1 MGLQSSVTK
10 ILNES
15 QLKRLSEHKYNAGG
29 VSILEPFLQ
38 PFWRWLVEQ
47 IPLWVA
53 PNLLTIAGLVLNV
66 VSTLF
71 LIYYSPDA
79 KSELPAWT
87 LLFAA
92 LGLFLYQS
100 LDAIDGKQARRT
112 NTSSPLG
119 ELFDH
124 GCDSVS
130 MVFVTLG
137 ATIALNLGDRPYW
150 LMLENFAALFVFYC
164 AHWQTYLSGMLK
176 FGKLDVTEGQLSVM
190 AAYMVTAIF
199 GSQIWLVPVPVLGVQ
214 LRILPLTFSVIGFLI
229 QLKFNFSIIFLEGGI
244 GKNKSTVAGTST
256 IFPLFPF
263 AMVLGVGLMVAQKS
277 PSHLF
282 ENHPCLF
289 LLAFG
294 MLLVKIINRLV
305 VAHMTKSEMDFW
317 DSCMVGPAL
326 LVVNQ
331 YFDCIISEYIVLWIA
346 MIIMTAD
353 VTRYSYSVCQ
363 EICSYLGIYCFVITS
378 KPPRVEFQP
387 SEGVSAYMPPP
398 TTTTTRQQMKE

>member
-1 MGLQSSVTK
+1 MKTSDKTMGLQSSVTK
-10 ILNES
+10 ILSES

-29 VSILEPFLQ
+29 VSILEPLLQ

-47 IPLWVA
+47 IPLWIA
-53 PNLLTIAGLVLNV
+53 PNLLTIAGLVMNV

-87 LLFAA
+87 LLLAA

-112 NTSSPLG
+112 QTSSALG

-137 ATIALNLGDRPYW
+137 ATIAINLGNAPYW
-150 LMLENFAALFVFYC
+150 LLFENFGALFVFYC

-176 FGKLDVTEGQLSVM
+176 FGKLDVTEGQLTVIS
-190 AAYMVTAIF
+190 AYILTAIF
-199 GSQIWLVPVPVLGVQ
+199 GSQMWQVPVPVLGVE
-214 LRILPLTFSVIGFLI
+214 LRTLPMIFSIVGFLI
-229 QLKFNFSIIFLEGGI
+229 QLRFNFSIIFLEGGS

-256 IFPLFPF
+256 IFPVFPV
-263 AMVLGVGLMVAQKS
+263 ALVMGVGVMVAVQS
-277 PSHLF
+277 PSQLL
-282 ENHPCLF
+282 ENHPCLY

-317 DSCMVGPAL
+317 DPSMIGPAL

-331 YFDCIISEYIVLWIA
+331 YFDCVVSEYLVLWLA
-346 MIIMTAD
+346 MIFMTVD
-353 VTRYSYSVCQ
+353 VCWYSYLVCQ
-363 EICSYLGIYCFVITS
+363 EICSYLGIYCFIITS
-378 KPPRVEFQP
+378 KPHKSKAPP
-387 SEGVSAYMPPP
+387 SEGASPFMPH
-398 TTTTTRQQMKE
+398 RSK